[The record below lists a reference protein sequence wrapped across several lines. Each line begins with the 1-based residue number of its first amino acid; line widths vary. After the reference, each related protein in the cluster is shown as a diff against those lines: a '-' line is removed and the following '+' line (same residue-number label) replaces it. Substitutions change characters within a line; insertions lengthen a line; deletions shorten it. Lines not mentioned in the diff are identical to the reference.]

1 MNRKWLNYIATYFT
15 LDCISDN
22 HYLSILSS
30 HYIIYKKSAHHI
42 MIRRPPQK
50 FTSDFLK
57 KSPLYVILWV
67 RRQPPTRWVACWCL
81 ARKPPRQTCKVLG
94 RFFYVRD
101 YFLFWKMNVSN
112 ATIKIPKDI
121 KSWKLKYTIDIT
133 SIPKNFGNATLQW
146 FVSIQSATPLGT
158 LSHGAH
164 IPISSVLWTC
174 FLDAPATRL
183 S

>member
-1 MNRKWLNYIATYFT
+1 MGCRFRFGLKNRLVAANYRGGF
-15 LDCISDN
+15 SMSR
-22 HYLSILSS
+22 LSAVLKDKSQQCQNEDS
-30 HYIIYKKSAHHI
+30 TKKTALLP
-42 MIRRPPQK
+42 IRRPPQK
-50 FTSDFLK
+50 FTSNSLK
-57 KSPLYVILWV
+57 KTPLHVILWV

-133 SIPKNFGNATLQW
+133 SIPKNFGNATLQ
-146 FVSIQSATPLGT
+146 
-158 LSHGAH
+158 HG
-164 IPISSVLWTC
+164 
-174 FLDAPATRL
+174 RL
-183 S
+183 A